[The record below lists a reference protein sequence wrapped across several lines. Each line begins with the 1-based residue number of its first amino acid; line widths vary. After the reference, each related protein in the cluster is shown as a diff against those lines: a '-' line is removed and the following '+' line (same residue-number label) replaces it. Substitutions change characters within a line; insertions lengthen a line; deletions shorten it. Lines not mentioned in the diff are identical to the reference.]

1 MGALEPPPPLQRN
14 SFRLHDNLVTGQWP
28 KVLRDAESALGL
40 EATPIHFAI
49 RSDLHRDGT
58 EGAAWL
64 VVTTTQAAVVHVEDD
79 GACRLV
85 TGPISLAE
93 VEKVRVFSSVGSAFL
108 QLRIGGFYVDIIRYS
123 NARRELF
130 GRALQQLERLIAGQ
144 PLHAEAMTRPSD
156 MICSE
161 CGLPLSEQKRACQ
174 RCRRSHGIFMRAL
187 ELMRGYYGLIAV
199 LLVLMLAGVGLDL
212 LPPLLTRM
220 LVDDVLI
227 PHKNVGWLPYILL
240 GLMFAAAS
248 RNGLSILTGRMTALI
263 STRITRELREKL
275 VRKLLS
281 LSVDYYNRHS
291 VGGLMSRVL
300 SDVEYF
306 QSFVTQ
312 VSQGLLVN
320 VMMVIGIGVVL
331 FTMHW
336 FLALLVIVPI
346 PLAVLGTIYFWK
358 HIYPIYYRV
367 SDSQAKMSQLLSSLL
382 SGIRLVKA
390 FGQEEREQKRFIDSA
405 DYMRNNRIHLDA
417 SQATFGP
424 IMAFLFGAGGLLI
437 WYAGGHLVLRDTIT
451 LGTLMAFFAYLGMFY
466 GPVQSLMTFS
476 NWVTG
481 FLTAGQRIYDVLDAN
496 VTVQEST
503 DAVMLPRFDG
513 AIEFRNVVFGYD
525 PFLPVLKG
533 ISFKIEPGQFVGI
546 VGKSGSGKTT
556 LVNLI
561 CRFYDPQQGDVL
573 IDGIDVRSIPQDDL
587 HRDIGLVLQEPFLF
601 RASIEDNI
609 AYGRPGSEMLDIMDA
624 AKAANAHDFI
634 TRRPT
639 AYDTM
644 LGEHGSGLSG
654 GERQRVSIAR
664 ALLCDPRILI
674 LDEAT
679 SSVDTES
686 ELEIQKALAHV
697 CQGRTTIAIAHRL
710 STLKN
715 ADWIFVMDD
724 GRIVESGTHEQLME
738 QHGIYYRLVRIQTEL
753 TRLEV

>member
-1 MGALEPPPPLQRN
+1 MSALEPPPLFQD
-14 SFRLHDNLVTGQWP
+14 SFRLRDNLVSGALP
-28 KVLRDAESALGL
+28 VALLEEARALGL
-40 EATPIHFAI
+40 ADATILFAI
-49 RSDLHRDGT
+49 RSDLYLDGQ
-58 EGAAWL
+58 EGVSWL
-64 VVTTTQAAVVHVEDD
+64 VVTDARIVVVQVTGD
-79 GACRLV
+79 GACRR
-85 TGPISLAE
+85 TAGPFSLADI
-93 VEKVRVFSSVGSAFL
+93 EKVRVFSSVGSAFL
-108 QLRIGGFYVDIIRYS
+108 QFRIDGLYVDVIRYS
-123 NARRELF
+123 NARREFF
-130 GRALQQLERLIAGQ
+130 GRAQRQLEHLITGQ
-144 PLHAEAMTRPSD
+144 PFQADALARPSEL
-156 MICSE
+156 ICE
-161 CGLPLSEQKRACQ
+161 KCGLPLPERKRECQ
-174 RCRRSHGIFMRAL
+174 RCKQRRGIFLRAL
-187 ELMRGYYGLIAV
+187 ELMRDYYGLIAV

-220 LVDDVLI
+220 LVDDVLV
-227 PHKNVGWLPYILL
+227 PKAHFGWLPYILL
-240 GLMFAAAS
+240 GLMLAAAS
-248 RNGLSILTGRMTALI
+248 RNGLNILNGRLTTII
-263 STRITRELREKL
+263 STRITRELRE
-275 VRKLLS
+275 RMAHKLLS

-291 VGGLMSRVL
+291 VGDLMSRIM

-320 VMMVIGIGVVL
+320 IMMVIGIGVVL
-331 FTMHW
+331 FIMHW
-336 FLALLVIVPI
+336 FLAVLVIVPI

-367 SDSQAKMSQLLSSLL
+367 SDSRAKMSHLISSLL

-390 FGQEEREQKRFIDSA
+390 FGQEERESKRYIEAA
-405 DYMRNNRIHLDA
+405 DYMRTTGNDMGI
-417 SQATFGP
+417 SQSTFGP

-437 WYAGGHLVLRDTIT
+437 WYAGGHLVLRDVVT
-451 LGTLMAFFAYLGMFY
+451 LGTLMAFFSYLGMFY
-466 GPVQSLMTFS
+466 GPVQSLMSFS
-476 NWVTG
+476 SWVTG
-481 FLTAGQRIYDVLDAN
+481 FMAAGQRIYDVLDAN
-496 VTVQEST
+496 VTVQET
-503 DAVMLPRFDG
+503 ADPVTLPRLEG

-533 ISFKIEPGQFVGI
+533 INFRINPGQFVGI

-561 CRFYDPQQGDVL
+561 CRFYDPQQGEVL
-573 IDGIDVRSIPQDDL
+573 IDDVDVRTIPQDEL

-609 AYGRPGSEMLDIMDA
+609 AYGRPGSSMLEVMDA

-686 ELEIQKALAHV
+686 ELEIQKALAYV
-697 CQGRTTIAIAHRL
+697 CKGRTTIAIAHRL

-724 GRIVESGTHEQLME
+724 GRIVESGTHDDLME
-738 QHGIYYRLVRIQTEL
+738 LQGIYHRLVRIQTEL

>member
-1 MGALEPPPPLQRN
+1 MQTLEPSPPVQRD
-14 SFRLHDNLVTGQWP
+14 SFRLQDNLVTGRLPESLQGMTCALDL
-28 KVLRDAESALGL
+28 VDANILFS
-40 EATPIHFAI
+40 I
-49 RSDLHRDGT
+49 RSDLHLDGT
-58 EGAAWL
+58 EGVAWVIVTDSHVS
-64 VVTTTQAAVVHVEDD
+64 VVQLDNA
-79 GACRLV
+79 GGCRRV
-85 TGPISLAE
+85 TGPIALAD
-93 VEKVRVFSSVGSAFL
+93 VEKVRRFSSVGSAFL
-108 QLRIGGFYVDIIRYS
+108 QMRIDGLYVDVIRYS

-130 GRALQQLERLIAGQ
+130 GRVLRQLERLLARQ
-144 PLHAEAMTRPSD
+144 PFQPDALMQPSELVCD
-156 MICSE
+156 T
-161 CGLPLSEQKRACQ
+161 CGLPLPNWKSDCQ
-174 RCRRSHGIFMRAL
+174 RCQRHHGIFLRAL
-187 ELMRGYYGLIAV
+187 ELMRGYYGLIVV

-212 LPPLLTRM
+212 LPPLLTRI
-220 LVDDVLI
+220 LVDDVLV
-227 PHKNVGWLPYILL
+227 PHTNTHWLPYILL
-240 GLMFAAAS
+240 GLMLAAAVRS
-248 RNGLSILTGRMTALI
+248 GLSILTGRLTALI
-263 STRITRELREKL
+263 STRITRELREKM
-275 VRKLLS
+275 VRKLLT
-281 LSVDYYNRHS
+281 LSVDYYNRQS

-320 VMMVIGIGVVL
+320 VMMVIGIGVML
-331 FTMHW
+331 FTMNW

-346 PLAVLGTIYFWK
+346 PLAVFGTVYFWK
-358 HIYPIYYRV
+358 HIYPLYYRV

-382 SGIRLVKA
+382 SGVRLVKA
-390 FGQEEREQKRFIDSA
+390 FGQEEREQGRFIKSA
-405 DYMRNNRIHLDA
+405 DYMRENRIHLDA
-417 SQATFGP
+417 AGATFGP
-424 IMAFLFGAGGLLI
+424 IMGFLFGAGGLLI
-437 WYAGGHLVLRDTIT
+437 WYAGGHLVLEDVIT

-481 FLTAGQRIYDVLDAN
+481 FIAAGQRIYDVLDAN
-496 VTVQEST
+496 ITVGEPDDPVAT
-503 DAVMLPRFDG
+503 PRIDG

-533 ISFKIEPGQFVGI
+533 VSFTIEPGQFVGI

-561 CRFYDPQQGDVL
+561 CRFYDPQQGEVL
-573 IDGIDVRSIPQDDL
+573 IDGIDVRTLPQDDL

-609 AYGRPGSEMLDIMDA
+609 AYGRPGSTMLEIMDA

-634 TRRPT
+634 VHRPL

-664 ALLCDPRILI
+664 ALLCNPRILI

-686 ELEIQKALAHV
+686 ELEIQKALAQV
-697 CQGRTTIAIAHRL
+697 CKGRTTIAIAHRL

-724 GRIVESGTHEQLME
+724 GRIAESGTHEQLME
-738 QHGIYYRLVRIQTEL
+738 RQGIYCRLVRIQTEL

>member
-1 MGALEPPPPLQRN
+1 MNTLEPPPSQHHD
-14 SFRLHDNLVTGQWP
+14 SFRLQDNVVTGQLP
-28 KVLRDAESALGL
+28 ATLRGTAFASDLADA
-40 EATPIHFAI
+40 PILFAI
-49 RSDLHRDGT
+49 RSDLHLDGT
-58 EGAAWL
+58 EGVTWL
-64 VVTTTQAAVVHVEDD
+64 IVTSTQVSVVQADDD
-79 GACRLV
+79 GTCRPV
-85 TGPISLAE
+85 SGPFALAATD
-93 VEKVRVFSSVGSAFL
+93 KVRRFSSVGSAFL
-108 QLRIGGFYVDIIRYS
+108 QMRIGGLYVDVIRYS

-130 GRALQQLERLIAGQ
+130 GRALRQLERLLSGLPFQADALQ
-144 PLHAEAMTRPSD
+144 RPSELVCD
-156 MICSE
+156 T
-161 CGLPLSEQKRACQ
+161 CGLPLPERKRPCQ
-174 RCRRSHGIFMRAL
+174 HCQQSHSIFFRAL
-187 ELMRGYYGLIAV
+187 ELMRRYYGLIAV

-212 LPPLLTRM
+212 LPPQLSRM
-220 LVDDVLI
+220 LVDDVLV
-227 PHKNVGWLPYILL
+227 PHKNLGWLPYILL
-240 GLMFAAAS
+240 GLMLAAAV
-248 RNGLSILTGRMTALI
+248 RNGLSILIGRLTAVI

-275 VRKLLS
+275 VDKLLT
-281 LSVDYYNRHS
+281 LSVDYYDRQS

-300 SDVEYF
+300 NDVEYF

-320 VMMVIGIGVVL
+320 VMMVIGIGVML

-336 FLALLVIVPI
+336 FLALLVIIPI
-346 PLAVLGTIYFWK
+346 PLAVFGTVYFWK

-382 SGIRLVKA
+382 SGVRLVKA
-390 FGQEEREQKRFIDSA
+390 FGQEDREQQRFTKSA
-405 DYMRNNRIHLDA
+405 DYMRENRIQMDTA
-417 SQATFGP
+417 GATFGP
-424 IMAFLFGAGGLLI
+424 IMGFLFGAGGLLI
-437 WYAGGHLVLRDTIT
+437 WYAGGHLVLHNTIT

-481 FLTAGQRIYDVLDAN
+481 FVAAGQRIYDVLDAN
-496 VTVQEST
+496 VTVEEPEEPVT
-503 DAVMLPRFDG
+503 LPRIDG

-533 ISFKIEPGQFVGI
+533 VSFCIKPGQFVGI

-561 CRFYDPQQGDVL
+561 CRFYDPQQGEVL
-573 IDGIDVRSIPQDDL
+573 IDGTNVQTIPQDDL
-587 HRDIGLVLQEPFLF
+587 HRDVGLVLQEPFLF

-609 AYGRPGSEMLDIMDA
+609 AYGRPSSTMLEIMDA

-634 TRRPT
+634 IHRPL

-697 CQGRTTIAIAHRL
+697 CKGRTTIAIAHRL

-724 GRIVESGTHEQLME
+724 GQIAESGTHDQLME
-738 QHGIYYRLVRIQTEL
+738 QQGIYCRLVRIQTEL

>member
-1 MGALEPPPPLQRN
+1 MRTLESPPPVQRDSLRLQ
-14 SFRLHDNLVTGQWP
+14 DNLVTGRLPESLQGMACA
-28 KVLRDAESALGL
+28 LDLADATIL
-40 EATPIHFAI
+40 FAI
-49 RSDLHRDGT
+49 RSDLHLDGT
-58 EGAAWL
+58 EGVAW
-64 VVTTTQAAVVHVEDD
+64 VIVTDTHVSVAQVDDD
-79 GACRLV
+79 GCRRV
-85 TGPISLAE
+85 TGPIALNDM
-93 VEKVRVFSSVGSAFL
+93 EKVRRFSSVGSAFL
-108 QLRIGGFYVDIIRYS
+108 QMRINGLYVDVIRYS

-130 GRALQQLERLIAGQ
+130 GRVLRQLERLLAGQ
-144 PLHAEAMTRPSD
+144 PFQPDALMQPSELVCD
-156 MICSE
+156 T
-161 CGLPLSEQKRACQ
+161 CGLPLPNWKSDCQ
-174 RCRRSHGIFMRAL
+174 RCQRNHGIFLRAL
-187 ELMRGYYGLIAV
+187 ELMRGYYGLIV
-199 LLVLMLAGVGLDL
+199 MLLILMLAGVGLDL

-220 LVDDVLI
+220 LVDDVLV
-227 PHKNVGWLPYILL
+227 PHKNTHWLPYILL
-240 GLMFAAAS
+240 GLMLAAAVRS
-248 RNGLSILTGRMTALI
+248 GLSILTGRLTAMI
-263 STRITRELREKL
+263 STRITRELREKM
-275 VRKLLS
+275 VCKLLT

-331 FTMHW
+331 FTMNW

-346 PLAVLGTIYFWK
+346 PLAVFGTVYFWK
-358 HIYPIYYRV
+358 HIYPLYYRV

-382 SGIRLVKA
+382 SGVRLVKA
-390 FGQEEREQKRFIDSA
+390 FGQEEREQGRFIKSA
-405 DYMRNNRIHLDA
+405 DYMRENRIHLDA
-417 SQATFGP
+417 AGATFGP
-424 IMAFLFGAGGLLI
+424 IMGFLFGTGGLLI
-437 WYAGGHLVLRDTIT
+437 WYAGGHLVLEDVIT

-481 FLTAGQRIYDVLDAN
+481 FIAAGQRIYDVLDAN
-496 VTVQEST
+496 ITVDEPEEPVAMSR
-503 DAVMLPRFDG
+503 LDG

-533 ISFKIEPGQFVGI
+533 VSFRIEQGQFVGI

-561 CRFYDPQQGDVL
+561 CRFYDPQQGEVI
-573 IDGIDVRSIPQDDL
+573 IDGVNVRDIPQDDL

-609 AYGRPGSEMLDIMDA
+609 AYGRPDSTMLEIMDA
-624 AKAANAHDFI
+624 TKAANAHDFI
-634 TRRPT
+634 VHRPL

-686 ELEIQKALAHV
+686 ELEIQKALAQV
-697 CQGRTTIAIAHRL
+697 CKGRTTIAIAHRL

-724 GRIVESGTHEQLME
+724 GRIAESGTHEQLME
-738 QHGIYYRLVRIQTEL
+738 RQGIYYRLVRIQTEL